1 MPHCSQVNIV
11 VFSQILVIS
20 LLEQFRNRG
29 GAMRINVE
37 GVFAKQHRFSSKT
50 MKSITADKLPNM
62 HSTEFRGIPVVIQWP
77 KGSTRVGER
86 KDGTPFKTEMRADY
100 GYIPDTVASGDE
112 ERLDVYIG
120 PDKNAEFAYAIEQ
133 VRRDTKEF
141 DEYKIMLGF
150 SSLEEA
156 EEMYNAHVG
165 DANSDVEMEDI
176 SEIPFDYLFDH
187 VTAERKEDEEQEREE
202 THTRIKEDES
212 KIAEHSEQ
220 MTVIDAFVKNYK
232 HTFDFYE
239 EVSKHASQELEAAL
253 QEAGIRAIVTH
264 RAKRPRKLRTKLIE
278 RDQKRHYQSFRDIY
292 EDIVDLAGVRVA
304 LYLPADRPAVGEI
317 IEKVFAPM
325 RAPKVFPRDRGPS
338 DGGYVATHYLV
349 QLRPET
355 LHKDELRYADT
366 NIEIQVASVLM
377 HAWAEVTHDLTY
389 KPAKGPL
396 TAEEMKLVND
406 LNTIVQAGEATLE
419 KLQRSVE
426 SRNQGAEL
434 RFELAA
440 ALTKLGERLAVQSK
454 GKAKTRIAPY
464 DVFHVAKQAAISSK
478 IETGIPSIHD
488 TYVRA
493 KLALWKAHK
502 ADELDDKLK
511 SFWQQKKIE
520 RPVGQDDPYI
530 AEAKQM
536 LGFAPDQKLTTAEAS
551 QLMQTAQQLK
561 TNPKP

>member
-1 MPHCSQVNIV
+1 
-11 VFSQILVIS
+11 
-20 LLEQFRNRG
+20 
-29 GAMRINVE
+29 
-37 GVFAKQHRFSSKT
+37 

-86 KDGTPFKTEMRADY
+86 KDGTPFKTEMKADY

-120 PDKNAEFAYAIEQ
+120 PDKNAEYAYAIEQ
-133 VRRDTKEF
+133 GRKDTGEF

-150 SSLEEA
+150 KTLEDA
-156 EEMYNAHVG
+156 EEMYEYHLGG
-165 DANSDVEMEDI
+165 DADVEAVDV

-187 VTAERKEDEEQEREE
+187 VTAEIQDDEEQEREE
-202 THTRIKEDES
+202 THTRIKDDES
-212 KIAEHSEQ
+212 KVAEQ

-239 EVSKHASQELEAAL
+239 EVSKEASEKLEEAL

-264 RAKRPRKLRTKLIE
+264 RAKRPRKLRVKLIK

-292 EDIVDLAGVRVA
+292 DDIVDLAGVRVA
-304 LYLPADRPAVGEI
+304 LYLPADRPAVGQI
-317 IEKVFAPM
+317 IEKVFAPV
-325 RAPKVFPRDRGPS
+325 RAPKMFPRDRGPS
-338 DGGYVATHYLV
+338 DGGYIATHYLV

-389 KPAKGPL
+389 KPEKGTL
-396 TAEEMKLVND
+396 TPEELTLVND
-406 LNTIVQAGEATLE
+406 LNEIVQAGEAVLE

-426 SRNQGAEL
+426 SRNQGADL

-454 GKAKTRIAPY
+454 GKAKTRIGAY
-464 DVFHVAKQAAISSK
+464 DVFRVARQAAVSSK
-478 IETGIPSIHD
+478 IETGVPSIHD
-488 TYVRA
+488 SYIRA

-502 ADELDDKLK
+502 ADELDERLRDAFGQNKLK
-511 SFWQQKKIE
+511 PEGDLNRITVKES
-520 RPVGQDDPYI
+520 PDDPYLL
-530 AEAKQM
+530 AAKKQ
-536 LGFAPDQKLTTAEAS
+536 LGIDPTARMSPEQINQVVSLATVLKDNNKPKL
-551 QLMQTAQQLK
+551 
-561 TNPKP
+561 